1 MYGQRYPAK
10 RRSGFGRVLFVLA
23 VLGFSGWYIYT
34 TLVPNG
40 FRTALVTTGTR
51 GFSYRGNALIVRN
64 ETSYDEDG
72 VTSVEY
78 IAEEGSLVP
87 RSGLICM
94 VYTAGYSQ
102 KEVNQLQNLRDQI
115 KEYHLDLLAKEATLD
130 QKMTRLE
137 SEVLQRAGEVR
148 RMVQG
153 AKGNMLNM
161 ERLLDSAITAR
172 QNYLREKYRD
182 DTRLT
187 RLYDDEGTQEK
198 RINSYT
204 TQRSAGQDSLVSF
217 YTDGYEQLSPS
228 NFDQVSPAQVRA
240 MLGSAKPEKG
250 AVQRGRTTIY
260 RLVRNSGWG
269 VLLLLNSPDWTPGQ
283 GESYQLKLE
292 QFENT
297 VVNATVSSF
306 TRTGGELLLRLS
318 VSGDVS
324 PVLSMRTCQA
334 QIGQYV
340 SSMRVPTNCLY
351 RQPNRETGDIMTGV
365 VKLDGAS
372 MPFVPVSVISTEG
385 EYTYIEPLQP
395 GLLDI
400 GDSVR
405 VF

>member
-240 MLGSAKPEKG
+240 MLGGAKPEKG

>member
-240 MLGSAKPEKG
+240 MLGGAKPEKG

-365 VKLDGAS
+365 VKIDGAS